1 MESNTI
7 QYPRMAGVKEA
18 ASLYDVSP
26 YYIRNLA
33 RAGKIRFVVAGH
45 PPQLP
50 PILALMW
57 NLQKSSSIISSLSEI
72 SHALHWTSYKNGVMC
87 SWWMCS
93 VPLLMK
99 LQRPGTGR
107 GSMWMAF

>member
-45 PPQLP
+45 RWLINLDSLAKYFATGDPPPAAQS
-50 PILALMW
+50 
-57 NLQKSSSIISSLSEI
+57 Q
-72 SHALHWTSYKNGVMC
+72 TVQGV
-87 SWWMCS
+87 
-93 VPLLMK
+93 
-99 LQRPGTGR
+99 RPVG
-107 GSMWMAF
+107 